1 MSDRILPLCPR
12 CYTPVPFRE
21 WDTHI
26 RRCVRSQAP
35 KGKGGESRGQGA
47 HHPPKGR
54 ASPQRGSSSQSSVKS
69 RSRAPDPNK
78 TWAEVLAGSVHS
90 QSGRSSGPEG
100 EGHSQGRRSSRADP
114 PRAEPRSRDRS
125 PVADPPR
132 RVVRVYDRG
141 MERSPRAE
149 PQSSVRPKTTSSESV
164 VRPKVTGS
172 VPGQAGPRVTASRG
186 CPRSPVG
193 IGRGKQILEMRA
205 KGLLKSRQ
213 SEPAGASFGARD
225 IRLKDPSFKHGGYRV
240 GPEGA
245 TKIKTSDGSK
255 DQGRMSRVDP
265 PKSKPSTRSGN
276 SAPSPGV
283 VPLMDLVLPPPA
295 PSVPSSTRPCPP
307 PPPPPPQ
314 PPRTAGP
321 SAAAGAPEGATA
333 SAEGR
338 TSYSCPICQLPLLSM
353 EDRRHHITIYHGP
366 QPTPKV
372 CVFCGKFFPSRTKYQ
387 QHKRE
392 VHCGEGSSG
401 SQPSVPP
408 NTSEGS
414 IQTGP
419 VVTTTSVVA
428 LLEDPRGHTGGDLQP
443 AKDGGD
449 HHSNP
454 GREGHESPRFPSD
467 GG

>member
-1 MSDRILPLCPR
+1 M
-12 CYTPVPFRE
+12 
-21 WDTHI
+21 
-26 RRCVRSQAP
+26 
-35 KGKGGESRGQGA
+35 
-47 HHPPKGR
+47 
-54 ASPQRGSSSQSSVKS
+54 
-69 RSRAPDPNK
+69 
-78 TWAEVLAGSVHS
+78 
-90 QSGRSSGPEG
+90 
-100 EGHSQGRRSSRADP
+100 
-114 PRAEPRSRDRS
+114 
-125 PVADPPR
+125 ADPPR

-149 PQSSVRPKTTSSESV
+149 PQSSVRPKATSSESV

-172 VPGQAGPRVTASRG
+172 VPGQAGPKVTASRG

-213 SEPAGASFGARD
+213 SEPAGASFRARD

-321 SAAAGAPEGATA
+321 SAGP
-333 SAEGR
+333 
-338 TSYSCPICQLPLLSM
+338 QLPL
-353 EDRRHHITIYHGP
+353 
-366 QPTPKV
+366 
-372 CVFCGKFFPSRTKYQ
+372 
-387 QHKRE
+387 
-392 VHCGEGSSG
+392 
-401 SQPSVPP
+401 
-408 NTSEGS
+408 
-414 IQTGP
+414 
-419 VVTTTSVVA
+419 A
-428 LLEDPRGHTGGDLQP
+428 LLRERRPQLRVGQVILVPSASCLCCLWKIGDTISPSTMALSPPQRFVCSVGNSFPAERNTNNTNARFTAGRAPLGASPQCLQILVRDRS
-443 AKDGGD
+443 K
-449 HHSNP
+449 
-454 GREGHESPRFPSD
+454 RVLL
-467 GG
+467 